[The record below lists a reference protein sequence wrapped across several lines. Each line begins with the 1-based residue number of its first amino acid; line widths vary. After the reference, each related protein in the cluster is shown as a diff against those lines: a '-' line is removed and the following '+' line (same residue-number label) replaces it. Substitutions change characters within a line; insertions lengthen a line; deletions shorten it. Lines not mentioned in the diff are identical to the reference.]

1 VEVVGSAGAGELDVA
16 MAALVEPR
24 QLASGV
30 FAQVERAELVA
41 ASDDL
46 NSQPHNQ
53 PRDSGGGQSGQS
65 PGAAAPECRGTEFQ
79 AKKSSS
85 SLSSSS
91 SSFFDK

>member
-1 VEVVGSAGAGELDVA
+1 

-30 FAQVERAELVA
+30 LAQVERAELVA

-65 PGAAAPECRGTEFQ
+65 PGGGGPRVQGPP
-79 AKKSSS
+79 SSRQKIIIIIVIIIII
-85 SLSSSS
+85 
-91 SSFFDK
+91 F

>member
-30 FAQVERAELVA
+30 FVQVERAELVA

-46 NSQPHNQ
+46 NSQPHKQ
-53 PRDSGGGQSGQS
+53 PRDVGVGRVGKVR
-65 PGAAAPECRGTEFQ
+65 GAAAPQCRGRRVPG
-79 AKKSSS
+79 KKS
-85 SLSSSS
+85 SSSS

>member
-65 PGAAAPECRGTEFQ
+65 PGRRPPSAG
-79 AKKSSS
+79 KKSSS

-91 SSFFDK
+91 SFFDK

>member
-30 FAQVERAELVA
+30 FVQVERAELVA

-65 PGAAAPECRGTEFQ
+65 PGGGGPRVQGPP
-79 AKKSSS
+79 SSRQKIIIIIII
-85 SLSSSS
+85 
-91 SSFFDK
+91 F